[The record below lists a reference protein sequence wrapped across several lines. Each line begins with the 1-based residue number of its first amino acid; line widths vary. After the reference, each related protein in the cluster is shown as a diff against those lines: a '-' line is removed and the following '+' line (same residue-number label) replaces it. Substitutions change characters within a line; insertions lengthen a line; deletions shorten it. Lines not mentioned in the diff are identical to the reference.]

1 MNRLNQRRSFFRE
14 KDIKHETKQC
24 EFFVLDFGDS
34 YGVMQN
40 AGTHSIS
47 ECFFARSKD
56 GLSLAIARADYRE
69 KVQRTRRGEL

>member
-1 MNRLNQRRSFFRE
+1 MNNLNPRKSFLRE
-14 KDIKHETKQC
+14 KDIKHETSSG
-24 EFFVLDFGDS
+24 EFFVLDLGDS

-40 AGTHSIS
+40 VGTHSIS

-69 KVQRTRRGEL
+69 KVQRNRRGEL